1 MLTIRREQM
10 AAFDE
15 MQRHQFALEM
25 VAHLHRFAPTHAAR
39 LGDSTLYQL
48 ARRGLSQA
56 EKHRLTLRGPVRLY
70 IELMVLLG
78 SHFDTDPQYPWAAA
92 ILDDRRV
99 TDEMTRADRLQ
110 KQAVGFYDSV
120 LGPDYEHERAA
131 IQRLRE
137 NDLENLPERDDAL
150 RADLLARLGTIYPE
164 KAQYVGRAALEALLA
179 HAARVARACS
189 LGTPSGVALFMA
201 MMFAFGHGCDG
212 DPQFPWIAQVLVE
225 TESHSPEQRVFRVR
239 GSFLSFVRY
248 GSPHKGA

>member
-1 MLTIRREQM
+1 VLTIRREQM
-10 AAFDE
+10 AALDE

-25 VAHLHRFAPTHAAR
+25 VAHVQRFSPDHAAR
-39 LGDSTLYQL
+39 LGDPAIYQL
-48 ARRGLSQA
+48 ARTALLQA
-56 EKHRLTLRGPVRLY
+56 EKHGLTLRGPVRLY
-70 IELMVLLG
+70 IELMILLG

-92 ILDDRRV
+92 MLDDRHS

-131 IQRLRE
+131 IQRVRE
-137 NDLENLPERDDAL
+137 NDLENLPERDDQF
-150 RADLLARLGTIYPE
+150 RAELLARLGTIYPE
-164 KAQYVGRAALEALLA
+164 KAEYVGRAALEALLA

-189 LGTPSGVALFMA
+189 LGTPSGLALFMA

-225 TESHSPEQRVFRVR
+225 TESQSPDQRVLRVR
-239 GSFLSFVRY
+239 GSFLSFLRS